1 MFKTVLT
8 IFITALSLSCFA
20 QMSITGTIIDAKTKE
35 PLIGA
40 TVAIIG
46 TEFAAASDETG
57 KYTLVYKQEKGTI
70 LKINSSFI
78 GYNLFE
84 KEIVAA
90 NTPIVLNI
98 DLTSEGTELETV
110 VVSGRNLTEQVRSAQ
125 MSSEV
130 ISAAQLKQ
138 LPVLMG
144 EVDALKTLQL
154 KPGIVSGGEG
164 SSGMFV
170 RGGSSDQN
178 LFLLEN
184 APLYN
189 PSHLF
194 GFFSTFN
201 GDAIDGVTLYKGGYP
216 AQFGGKLSSV
226 IDVNGADG
234 NRDKWQF
241 AGGIGL
247 IASRLSAKGPLIKGK
262 SSILVAA
269 RRTYVDVFIPTV
281 NKMYENDKE
290 FTKIPLYYF
299 QDFNLKADY
308 QLDKKNTLAVF
319 GFWGN
324 DDVTFDQPTRQFSIK
339 WGNNSAGLRWLHQFS
354 PTKSLNTQVSRVG
367 YTYGLSFGNPQLN
380 ISGGI
385 GAKLEDY
392 GVTSTFIYAPDSA
405 LTIKTGV
412 QYTNHTFGQGSI
424 DFSSKSNI
432 ATTEIHIDNQLY
444 ANDLATFANA
454 EYDISKALRVSGGL
468 RLSSWE
474 SRQKWYANVEPRLNL
489 RYAFNDNFSIKANYA
504 RTAQYIHLLNSAAAL
519 LPTDVWYPANDKIL
533 PQFADQVAAGFA
545 WKLSDQLIFT
555 NEYYYKKLGNQS
567 DFKQGSS
574 LFGNS
579 QVDTAFVFGKGWSYG
594 SEFYL
599 EKTKGKLTGWISY
612 TLAWTYRQFDS
623 PDINNGQPF
632 FPKNDRR
639 HDVSVVAMYALNKR
653 LSLSATWVYNSGQAI
668 TLPTGVSVFLD
679 PVRGRPLVVPLYSE
693 RSNYRQPDYH
703 RLDLGLVWKFKPK
716 WGESD
721 LTFSV
726 YNAYNRLNTYF
737 LTIDVVTNEQTG
749 FPTGAVRPKSITLF
763 PALPSVTYNF
773 RF

>member
-1 MFKTVLT
+1 MYRFL
-8 IFITALSLSCFA
+8 IFALIVCAKPVFA
-20 QMSITGTIIDAKTKE
+20 QTIISGKVTDAKSKE
-35 PLIGA
+35 ALLGA
-40 TVAIIG
+40 TVAILK
-46 TEFAAASDETG
+46 TDFASATDLDG
-57 KYTLVYKQEKGTI
+57 KFSLNTNLKKGDKITIQCSYVGYDVFERVVTVAENPSVY
-70 LKINSSFI
+70 
-78 GYNLFE
+78 
-84 KEIVAA
+84 
-90 NTPIVLNI
+90 NI
-98 DLTSEGTELETV
+98 ALLQAESNLETV
-110 VVSGRNLTEQVRSAQ
+110 TVTARNATEQVRSAQ
-125 MSSEV
+125 MSSEALSV
-130 ISAAQLKQ
+130 KELKQ

-144 EVDALKTLQL
+144 EVDLLKTLQL
-154 KPGIVSGGEG
+154 KPGIASGGEG
-164 SSGMFV
+164 SSGIFV

-201 GDAIDGVTLYKGGYP
+201 SDAIDGVTLYKGGYP

-234 NRDKWQF
+234 NRDTWQF
-241 AGGIGL
+241 AGGLGL

-262 SSILVAA
+262 SSILLAA
-269 RRTYVDVFIPTV
+269 RRTYVDAFIPSV
-281 NKMYENDKE
+281 NKYYENDKE

-308 QLDKKNTLAVF
+308 QLDKKNTLALF

-324 DDVTFDQPTRQFSIK
+324 DDVSFDQPTRQFGIT

-354 PTKSLNTQVSRVG
+354 PKKALNTQVSRVG
-367 YTYGLSFGNPQLN
+367 YTYGLRFGNPQLGT
-380 ISGGI
+380 SGGI

-392 GVTSTFIYAPDSA
+392 GVTSTYLYAPDSN
-405 LTIKTGV
+405 LTVKCGL
-412 QYTNHTFGQGSI
+412 QYTNHKFGQGSI
-424 DFSSKSNI
+424 NFTIKNDIANSSINI
-432 ATTEIHIDNQLY
+432 DRNLY
-444 ANDLATFANA
+444 ANELAVFGNA
-454 EYDISKALRVSGGL
+454 EYDFSRALRVSGGL
-468 RLSSWE
+468 RLSAWE
-474 SRQKWYANVEPRLNL
+474 SSQKVYYNAEPRVNA

-519 LPTDVWYPANDKIL
+519 LPTDIWYPANDRIL
-533 PQFADQVAAGFA
+533 PQTADQIATGFV
-545 WKLSDQLIFT
+545 WKINDTWAFT
-555 NEYYYKKLGNQS
+555 NEYYYKTLGNQS
-567 DFKQGSS
+567 DFKQGAA
-574 LFGNS
+574 LFGNE

-623 PDINNGQPF
+623 PDINRGQPF

-639 HDVSVVAMYALNKR
+639 HDIAVVAMYKLNKR
-653 LSLSATWVYNSGQAI
+653 LSLSGSWVYNSGQAL
-668 TLPTGVSVFLD
+668 TMPTGVSVFID
-679 PVRGRPLVVPLYSE
+679 PVRGKPLVVPLYGE

-703 RLDLGLVWKFKPK
+703 RLDLGVVWKFKPK

-737 LTIDVVTNEQTG
+737 LTIDVVTDEKTG
-749 FPTGAVRPKSITLF
+749 FPTGSVRPKSITLF
-763 PALPSVTYNF
+763 PVLPSVTYNF
-773 RF
+773 KF